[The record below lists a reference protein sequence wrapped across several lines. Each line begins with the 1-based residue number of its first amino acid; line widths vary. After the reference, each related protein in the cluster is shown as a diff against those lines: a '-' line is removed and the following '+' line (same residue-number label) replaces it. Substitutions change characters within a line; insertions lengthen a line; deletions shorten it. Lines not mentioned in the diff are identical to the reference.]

1 MKLSRATAATFSILA
16 FAATAPL
23 FASPELAVGLKEEP
37 LPPVLAARALLAL
50 WGIFLL
56 AAGRRFPRACV
67 GTFLLMAAL
76 PPAWDGLAG
85 TSIPFALFV
94 SWIAF
99 CLGMLVYLFVPR
111 LAMALACSW
120 PLAAL
125 YVLHVISSGSFSVRW
140 WTAIA
145 LALAGGVLGA
155 VFPKASL
162 ALLSSALG
170 TVLLLAALIREP
182 RFGWTAGLFAAGCLW
197 QLAAFPLVVPRA
209 RRWDL
214 SGRGAT
220 PGRRRLWASSCFLCL
235 VSIAAAW
242 AAAALF
248 LPLPDLTHSPH
259 PSRISALREKVSLRR
274 PGVLLSGEDSF
285 YLTERAFP
293 AAALADRR
301 GLGSRLSL
309 FLAGRSMDRAVQS
322 MRAVK
327 EPEELAKLRRAAAIT
342 SRAFEE
348 VAPLVR
354 PGAAEGEIEKAILA
368 SFARNG
374 ATGLAFRCIV
384 GSGANAT
391 KPHYEANS
399 AVMEKGLVVIDI
411 GCSFENYASDMTRT
425 FPVAGTYTPQESQL
439 VDLVERA
446 HAAAREKLRAGTT
459 LPELDRAARK
469 VIEKAG
475 FAKFFNHGIGH
486 GVGLDVHD
494 PTPGKLAPGMVVTIE
509 PGVYIPAGSP
519 ADPKFWGLGVRI
531 ENTYIVTRDGCEQI
545 TQGPDVFVPLPPA
558 PEAPSEGAYPPGQG
572 TGRDGT

>member
-37 LPPVLAARALLAL
+37 LPLVLAARVLLAA
-50 WGIFLL
+50 WAIFLL

-76 PPAWDGLAG
+76 PPAWAWFAG
-85 TSIPFALFV
+85 VSIPLALFLA
-94 SWIAF
+94 WIASCF
-99 CLGMLVYLFVPR
+99 GMLIYLFVPR

-125 YVLHVISSGSFSVRW
+125 YVLHVISSGSLNVRW
-140 WTAIA
+140 WIAVA
-145 LALAGGVLGA
+145 LALLGGAIGA

-162 ALLSSALG
+162 ALLASALG
-170 TVLLLAALIREP
+170 TVLLLAALVREP
-182 RFGWTAGLFAAGCLW
+182 SFGWTVGLFAAGCLW

-214 SGRGAT
+214 SGQGAT
-220 PGRRRLWASSCFLCL
+220 PERRRLWASACVICL

-242 AAAALF
+242 AAAAL
-248 LPLPDLTHSPH
+248 LIPLPDLTHSPH
-259 PSRISALREKVSLRR
+259 PLRISALREKVSLKR
-274 PGVLLSGEDSF
+274 PGVLLSSEDSF

-293 AAALADRR
+293 AAALANLR
-301 GLGSRLSL
+301 GLGARLSL
-309 FLAGRSMDRAVQS
+309 FLAGRSMDGAVRF

-327 EPEELAKLRRAAAIT
+327 DPEELAKLRRAAAIT
-342 SRAFEE
+342 SKAFEE
-348 VAPLVR
+348 VAPLIR
-354 PGAAEGEIEKAILA
+354 PGVAEGDIEKTILA

-439 VDLVERA
+439 VNLVERA
-446 HAAAREKLRAGTT
+446 HVAAREKLRAGAT

-475 FAKFFNHGIGH
+475 FGKFFNHGIGH

-519 ADPKFWGLGVRI
+519 VDRKFWGLGVRI
-531 ENTYIVTRDGCEQI
+531 ENTYVVTRDGCEQI
-545 TQGPDVFVPLPPA
+545 TQGPDVFVPLRPA
-558 PEAPSEGAYPPGQG
+558 PEAPSEGAPPP
-572 TGRDGT
+572 TPEAGRDGA